1 MRVPLRC
8 PSRRLLIPAVVV
20 AAALSVVAGAAPHL
34 VAGHTSA
41 HGARHTAALVPP
53 PGGGAPGTGPTTTSS
68 GHSSAPGTASVP
80 GLHSG
85 HHLHSSHLP
94 PSVPSAPQPQLA
106 RSSLLTIASLRAL
119 QHDGT
124 TGPVVPIGAAQPEDG
139 YSLQRV
145 AYQSQGLRV
154 TASLLIPSTA
164 GRHPL
169 VLALHG
175 LASSRTYVPGGD
187 IMGLAIPLA
196 RAGAFVCVPDYRGL
210 GGSAPD
216 PRTEPVPTGDA
227 IDALNLLDIL
237 LKDPRVDPDRV
248 AVLGHSLGGN
258 VGEIVLAAHTGIRAA
273 LLYAPAESDDDAL
286 YQRRPYYF
294 EGRGGV
300 GTPAQ
305 DPTLYREMSPGSNFA
320 PLHCDVLL
328 EQGTADPVV
337 PPHASVIA
345 ADEMRAAGAD
355 VHLTMVPGATHNL
368 GEAQWTAGREEGNAF
383 LIQQLQL
390 TTT

>member
-1 MRVPLRC
+1 MHLRR
-8 PSRRLLIPAVVV
+8 PSRRLLVPAVVV
-20 AAALSVVAGAAPHL
+20 AGALAVVTAAAPHL
-34 VAGHTSA
+34 VAGHTAA
-41 HGARHTAALVPP
+41 HSARHTAALVPRD
-53 PGGGAPGTGPTTTSS
+53 GGGAAGTQGDAGAAT
-68 GHSSAPGTASVP
+68 AAGTASGR
-80 GLHSG
+80 GLASALGLASG
-85 HHLHSSHLP
+85 HHLHSSHVP
-94 PSVPSAPQPQLA
+94 PSAPTGSQLA
-106 RSSLLTIASLRAL
+106 RAGLLTIASLRAL
-119 QHDGT
+119 RHEAT
-124 TGPVVPIGAAQPEDG
+124 TGPVVPIGPSQPEHG

-154 TASLLIPSTA
+154 TASLLIPTTP

-175 LASSRTYVPGGD
+175 LASPRTYVPGGD
-187 IMGLAIPLA
+187 VMGLAVPLA
-196 RAGAFVCVPDYRGL
+196 RAGALVCLPDYRGL

-237 LKDPRVDPDRV
+237 LRDPRVDPDRV

-286 YQRRPYYF
+286 YLRRPNYF
-294 EGRGGV
+294 HGRGGV
-300 GTPAQ
+300 GTPQQ
-305 DPTLYREMSPGSNFA
+305 DPTLYREMSPGSNFD
-320 PLHCDVLL
+320 PLRCNVLL

-345 ADEMRAAGAD
+345 ADEMKAAGAD
-355 VHLTMVPGATHNL
+355 VHLTMVPGATHDL
-368 GEAQWTAGREEGNAF
+368 GEAQWTAGRDEGTAF
-383 LIQQLQL
+383 LVEQLGL